1 MKISIKKEISKWV
14 LNIIIWYLKKTNS
27 YPIIKIRAKKIIL
40 NEGQTFINC
49 EGIAHLDMIIEEPVD
64 VYDKDGKRKISFEFS
79 QSINK

>member
-49 EGIAHLDMIIEEPVD
+49 EGITHLDMIIEEPVD
-64 VYDKDGKRKISFEFS
+64 VYDKNGNKKFSFS
-79 QSINK
+79 LSK